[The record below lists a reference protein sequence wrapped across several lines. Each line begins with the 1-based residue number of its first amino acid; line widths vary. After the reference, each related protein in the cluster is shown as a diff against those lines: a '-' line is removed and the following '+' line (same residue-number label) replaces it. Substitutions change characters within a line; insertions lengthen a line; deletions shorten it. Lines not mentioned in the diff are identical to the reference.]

1 MDLKKLLEQRANLVA
16 EMDSL
21 LNVEVREGEETPD
34 LDMEKFN
41 ELKAKVEKLDEEIKA
56 LKELDVI
63 KNAKTEIKVEEKGND
78 EKVEIRERLIAGE
91 AIELRGAVDGM
102 GTTNVTG
109 GINKE
114 VVPGVIQKVENISP
128 LFAKAHK
135 INTASNSALTV
146 QGTKLGKFVKTAEL
160 NEYTKKKATFDE
172 KVIKAEKYSLA
183 VVISEELMEDAS
195 FDVEA
200 EINSQLTEGCALA
213 VNELIVDKLEAA
225 SNSIKAEG
233 ATLDVDTL
241 TEMYFGMKQGY
252 RNGAVWIINPEM
264 EVAIAKLVD
273 KIGQPILIRSFTDK
287 PVMTIFGCTVI
298 VDENCNKPMF
308 VNLDK
313 ALTVALRRNMNIKR
327 DDSIGFLSGTIAFR
341 ADIRLDAVTTVEEA
355 IVIGNSV
362 VVTSLVERKRK

>member
-21 LNVEVREGEETPD
+21 VNVEVREGEETPD
-34 LDMEKFN
+34 LDKEKFN

-56 LKELDVI
+56 IKELDVI

-78 EKVEIRERLIAGE
+78 EKVEIRERLMNGE
-91 AIELRGAVDGM
+91 AIELRDGM
-102 GTTNVTG
+102 STTTVGG

-114 VVPGVIQKVENISP
+114 VVPGVIQKVTEVSP
-128 LFAKAHK
+128 LFAKSHK

-146 QGTKLGKFVKTAEL
+146 QGNKLGKFVKITEL
-160 NEYTKKKATFDE
+160 AEYTKKQATYEE
-172 KVIKAEKYSLA
+172 KTIKADKYGMA
-183 VVISEELMEDAS
+183 VVVSEELMEDAS

-200 EINSQLTEGCALA
+200 DIDSQLTEGCALA
-213 VNELIVDKLEAA
+213 VNEIIVDKLEAA
-225 SNSIKAEG
+225 SNSIKAKG

-273 KIGQPILIRSFTDK
+273 KIGQPILVRSFTDK
-287 PVMTIFGCTVI
+287 PVITIFGCEVI

-327 DDSIGFLSGTIAFR
+327 DDSIGFMSGFVAFR

-362 VVTSLVERKRK
+362 VVTSLLSEKGRK

>member
-1 MDLKKLLEQRANLVA
+1 MNLKALLEQRAELVA

-21 LNVEVREGEETPD
+21 LNFEVREGEETPD

-56 LKELDVI
+56 IKELDVI
-63 KNAKTEIKVEEKGND
+63 KNSKVEEKKGND

-91 AIELRGAVDGM
+91 AIELRDGM
-102 GTTNVTG
+102 STTTVTG

-128 LFAKAHK
+128 LFAKSHK

-160 NEYTKKKATFDE
+160 AKYTEKQATFDE

-183 VVISEELMEDAS
+183 VVVSEELMEDAS

-233 ATLDVDTL
+233 TTLDVDTL

-287 PVMTIFGCTVI
+287 PVMTIFGCPVI

-327 DDSIGFLSGTIAFR
+327 DDSIGFLSGSVAFR
-341 ADIRLDAVTTVEEA
+341 ADIRLDAITTIEEA

-362 VVTSLVERKRK
+362 VVTSLLSAKGKK

>member
-1 MDLKKLLEQRANLVA
+1 MNLKALLEQRAELVA

-21 LNVEVREGEETPD
+21 VNVEIREGEETPD

-56 LKELDVI
+56 IKELDVI
-63 KNAKTEIKVEEKGND
+63 KNSKVEEKKGND

-91 AIELRGAVDGM
+91 AIELRDGM
-102 GTTNVTG
+102 STTTVTG

-128 LFAKAHK
+128 LFAKSHK

-160 NEYTKKKATFDE
+160 AKYTEKQATFDE

-183 VVISEELMEDAS
+183 VVVSEELMEDAS

-233 ATLDVDTL
+233 TTLDVDTL

-287 PVMTIFGCTVI
+287 PVMTIFGCPVI

-362 VVTSLVERKRK
+362 VVTSLLSAKGKK

>member
-1 MDLKKLLEQRANLVA
+1 MNLKALLEQRAELVA

-21 LNVEVREGEETPD
+21 LNFEVREGEETPD

-56 LKELDVI
+56 IKELDVI
-63 KNAKTEIKVEEKGND
+63 KNSKVEEKKGND
-78 EKVEIRERLIAGE
+78 EKVEIRERLMNGE
-91 AIELRGAVDGM
+91 EVEIRSGEMSTSTVG
-102 GTTNVTG
+102 G

-114 VVPGVIQKVENISP
+114 VVPGVIQKVTEVSP

-135 INTASNSALTV
+135 IDTASNSALTI
-146 QGTKLGKFVKTAEL
+146 QGNKLGKFVKITEL
-160 NEYTKKKATFDE
+160 QEYTKKQATYEE
-172 KVIKAEKYSLA
+172 KTIKADKYGMA

-200 EINSQLTEGCALA
+200 EIYSQLTEGCALA

-241 TEMYFGMKQGY
+241 TEMYFCMKQGY
-252 RNGAVWIINPEM
+252 RNGAVWIISPKM
-264 EVAIAKLVD
+264 EVEIAKLVD
-273 KIGQPILIRSFTDK
+273 KIGQPILIRSFTDR
-287 PVMTIFGCTVI
+287 PVMTIFGCEVI

-313 ALTVALRRNMNIKR
+313 ALTVALRRNINVKR
-327 DDSIGFLSGTIAFR
+327 DDSIGFLSGSVAFR
-341 ADIRLDAVTTVEEA
+341 GDIRLDAVTTVEEA

>member
-1 MDLKKLLEQRANLVA
+1 MNLKALLEQRAELVA

-21 LNVEVREGEETPD
+21 VNVEVREGEETPN

-41 ELKAKVEKLDEEIKA
+41 ELKAEVERLDAEIKA
-56 LKELDVI
+56 IKELDVI

-78 EKVEIRERLIAGE
+78 EKVEIRERLINGE
-91 AIELRGAVDGM
+91 EVEIRSGEM
-102 GTTNVTG
+102 STTTVTG

-114 VVPGVIQKVENISP
+114 VVPGVIQKVTEVSP
-128 LFAKAHK
+128 LFAKSHK
-135 INTASNSALTV
+135 IDTASNSALTV
-146 QGTKLGKFVKTAEL
+146 QGTKLGKFVKISEL
-160 NEYTKKKATFDE
+160 TEYTKKQATYEE
-172 KVIKAEKYSLA
+172 KTIKADKYGMA

-225 SNSIKAEG
+225 SDSVKASG
-233 ATLDVDTL
+233 SSLDVELL
-241 TEMYFGMKQGY
+241 TEMYFKLKQGY
-252 RNGAVWIINPEM
+252 RNGAIWIISPEM
-264 EVAIAKLVD
+264 EIAIAKLVD
-273 KIGQPILIRSFTDK
+273 KIGQPLLIRSFTDR
-287 PVMTIFGCTVI
+287 PVMTIFGCEVI

-327 DDSIGFLSGTIAFR
+327 DDSIGFLSGSIAFR
-341 ADIRLDAVTTVEEA
+341 ADIRLDAITTVEEA

-362 VVTSLVERKRK
+362 SMMTLEEKKRK

>member
-1 MDLKKLLEQRANLVA
+1 MNLKALLEQRAELVA

-21 LNVEVREGEETPD
+21 VNVEIREGEETPA

-41 ELKAKVEKLDEEIKA
+41 ELKAEVERLDAEIKA
-56 LKELDVI
+56 IKELDVI

-78 EKVEIRERLIAGE
+78 EKVEIRERLINGE
-91 AIELRGAVDGM
+91 EVEIRSGEM
-102 GTTNVTG
+102 STTTVTG

-114 VVPGVIQKVENISP
+114 VVPGVIQKVTEVSP

-146 QGTKLGKFVKTAEL
+146 QGNKTGEFVKITEL
-160 NEYTKKKATFDE
+160 QEYTKKQATYEE
-172 KVIKAEKYSLA
+172 KTIKADKYGMA
-183 VVISEELMEDAS
+183 VVVSEELLEDAS

-200 EINSQLTEGCALA
+200 DLKAQMVEGCSLA
-213 VNELIVDKLEAA
+213 VNKLIVQKLEAA
-225 SNSIKAEG
+225 SESVKAEG
-233 ATLDVDTL
+233 STLDVDTL
-241 TEMYFGMKQGY
+241 TEMYFKLKQGY
-252 RNGAVWIINPEM
+252 RNGAIWIINPEM
-264 EVAIAKLVD
+264 EMAIAKLTD
-273 KIGQPILIRSFTDK
+273 KIGQPILIRSFTDR
-287 PVMTIFGCTVI
+287 PVITIFGCEVV
-298 VDENCNKPMF
+298 VDSNVTKPMF

-313 ALTVALRRNMNIKR
+313 AITVALRRNMSVKR

-362 VVTSLVERKRK
+362 VVTSLLSAKGKK

>member
-21 LNVEVREGEETPD
+21 VNVEVREGEETPE

-78 EKVEIRERLIAGE
+78 EKVEIRERLMNGE
-91 AIELRGAVDGM
+91 EVEIRDGM
-102 GTTNVTG
+102 STTSVGG

-114 VVPGVIQKVENISP
+114 VVPGVIQKVTEVSP

-146 QGTKLGKFVKTAEL
+146 QGNKVGEFVKISEL
-160 NEYTKKKATFDE
+160 AEYTKKQATYDE
-172 KVIKAEKYSLA
+172 KTIKAEKYGLCC
-183 VVISEELMEDAS
+183 VVSEELLEDAS

-200 EINSQLTEGCALA
+200 DLKAQMVVGCSLT
-213 VNELIVDKLEAA
+213 VNKLIVQKLEAA
-225 SNSIKAEG
+225 SGSVKADG
-233 ATLDVDTL
+233 TKLDVDTL
-241 TEMYFGMKQGY
+241 TEMYFKMQQSY
-252 RNGAVWIINPEM
+252 RNGAIWIINPEM
-264 EVAIAKLVD
+264 EMAIAKLTD
-273 KIGQPILIRSFTDK
+273 KIGQPILIRSFTDR
-287 PVMTIFGCTVI
+287 PTISIFGCEVI
-298 VDENCNKPMF
+298 VDSNVTKPMF
-308 VNLDK
+308 VNLDE
-313 ALTVALRRNMNIKR
+313 AITVALRRNMSVKR
-327 DDSIGFLSGTIAFR
+327 DDSIGFLSGSVAFR
-341 ADIRLDAVTTVEEA
+341 ADIRLDAVTTIEEA

-362 VVTSLVERKRK
+362 VVTSLSEKGRK

>member
-1 MDLKKLLEQRANLVA
+1 MNLKALLEQRAELVA

-21 LNVEVREGEETPD
+21 VNVEIREGEETPD

-56 LKELDVI
+56 IKELDVI
-63 KNAKTEIKVEEKGND
+63 KNSKVEEKKGND

-91 AIELRGAVDGM
+91 AIELRDGM
-102 GTTNVTG
+102 STTTVTG

-128 LFAKAHK
+128 LFAKSHK

-160 NEYTKKKATFDE
+160 AKYTEKQATFDE

-183 VVISEELMEDAS
+183 VVVSEELLEDAS

-200 EINSQLTEGCALA
+200 EINSQLIEGCALA
-213 VNELIVDKLEAA
+213 VNELIVDKLEKA
-225 SNSIKAEG
+225 SGSIKAKG
-233 ATLDVDTL
+233 SALDLDTL

-252 RNGAVWIINPEM
+252 RNGAMWIISPEM
-264 EVAIAKLVD
+264 EVEIAKLVD
-273 KIGQPILIRSFTDK
+273 QIGQPILIRSFADR
-287 PVMTIFGCTVI
+287 PVMTIFGCEVV
-298 VDENCNKPMF
+298 VDENCKKPMF

-327 DDSIGFLSGTIAFR
+327 DDSIGFLSGSVAFR
-341 ADIRLDAVTTVEEA
+341 ADIRLDAITTIEEA

-362 VVTSLVERKRK
+362 VVTSLLSAKGKK

>member
-56 LKELDVI
+56 IKELDVI

-91 AIELRGAVDGM
+91 EVEIRSGEM
-102 GTTNVTG
+102 STTSVGG

-114 VVPGVIQKVENISP
+114 VVPGVIQKVTEVSP

-146 QGTKLGKFVKTAEL
+146 QGNKVGEFVKISEL
-160 NEYTKKKATFDE
+160 AEYTKKQATYDE
-172 KVIKAEKYSLA
+172 KTIKAEKYGLCC
-183 VVISEELMEDAS
+183 VVSEELLEDAS

-200 EINSQLTEGCALA
+200 DLKAQMVVGCSLT
-213 VNELIVDKLEAA
+213 VNKLIVQKLEAA
-225 SNSIKAEG
+225 SGSVKADG
-233 ATLDVDTL
+233 TKLDVDTL
-241 TEMYFGMKQGY
+241 TEMYFKMQQSY
-252 RNGAVWIINPEM
+252 RNGAIWIINPEM
-264 EVAIAKLVD
+264 EMTIAKLVD
-273 KIGQPILIRSFTDK
+273 KIGQPILVRSFTDR
-287 PVMTIFGCTVI
+287 PVITIFGCEVV
-298 VDENCNKPMF
+298 VDSNVTKPMF
-308 VNLDK
+308 VNLDE
-313 ALTVALRRNMNIKR
+313 AITVALRRNMSVKR
-327 DDSIGFLSGTIAFR
+327 DDSIGFLSGSVAFR
-341 ADIRLDAVTTVEEA
+341 ADIRLDAVTTIEEA

-362 VVTSLVERKRK
+362 VVTSLLSEKGRK

>member
-1 MDLKKLLEQRANLVA
+1 MNLKALLEQRAELVA

-21 LNVEVREGEETPD
+21 VNVEIREGEETPD

-56 LKELDVI
+56 IKELDVI
-63 KNAKTEIKVEEKGND
+63 KNSKVEEKKGND

-91 AIELRGAVDGM
+91 AIELRDGM
-102 GTTNVTG
+102 STTTVTG

-128 LFAKAHK
+128 LFAKSHK

-160 NEYTKKKATFDE
+160 AKYTEKQATFDE

-183 VVISEELMEDAS
+183 VVVSEELLEDAS

-200 EINSQLTEGCALA
+200 EINSQLIEGCALA
-213 VNELIVDKLEAA
+213 VNELIVDKLEKA
-225 SNSIKAEG
+225 SGSIKAKG
-233 ATLDVDTL
+233 SALDLDTL

-252 RNGAVWIINPEM
+252 RNGAMWIISPEM
-264 EVAIAKLVD
+264 EVEIAKLVD
-273 KIGQPILIRSFTDK
+273 QIGQLADR
-287 PVMTIFGCTVI
+287 PVMTIFGCEVV
-298 VDENCNKPMF
+298 VDENCKKPMF

-327 DDSIGFLSGTIAFR
+327 DDSIGFLSGSVAFR
-341 ADIRLDAVTTVEEA
+341 ADIRLDAITTIEEA

-362 VVTSLVERKRK
+362 VVTSLLSAKGKK

>member
-1 MDLKKLLEQRANLVA
+1 MNLKALLEQRAELVA

-21 LNVEVREGEETPD
+21 VNVEIREGEETPD

-56 LKELDVI
+56 IKELDVI
-63 KNAKTEIKVEEKGND
+63 KNSKVEEKKGND

-91 AIELRGAVDGM
+91 AIELRDGM
-102 GTTNVTG
+102 STTTVTG

-128 LFAKAHK
+128 LFAKSHK

-160 NEYTKKKATFDE
+160 AKYTEKQATFDE

-183 VVISEELMEDAS
+183 VVVSEELMEDAS

-287 PVMTIFGCTVI
+287 PVMTIFGCPVI

>member
-21 LNVEVREGEETPD
+21 VNVEVREGEETPD

-56 LKELDVI
+56 IKELDVI
-63 KNAKTEIKVEEKGND
+63 KNSKVEEKKGND
-78 EKVEIRERLIAGE
+78 EKVEIRERLMNGE
-91 AIELRGAVDGM
+91 AIELRDGM
-102 GTTNVTG
+102 STTTVGG

-114 VVPGVIQKVENISP
+114 VVPGVIQKVTEVSP
-128 LFAKAHK
+128 LFAKSHK
-135 INTASNSALTV
+135 IDTASNSALTV
-146 QGTKLGKFVKTAEL
+146 QGNKLGKFVKITEL
-160 NEYTKKKATFDE
+160 QEYTKKQATYEE
-172 KVIKAEKYSLA
+172 KTIKAEKYGMA

-200 EINSQLTEGCALA
+200 EIYSQLTEGCALA

-225 SNSIKAEG
+225 SNSVKAEG
-233 ATLDVDTL
+233 ASLDVDTL
-241 TEMYFGMKQGY
+241 TEMYFKLKQGY
-252 RNGAVWIINPEM
+252 RNGAVWIISPKM
-264 EVAIAKLVD
+264 EVEIAKLVD
-273 KIGQPILIRSFTDK
+273 KIGQPLLIRSFTDR
-287 PVMTIFGCTVI
+287 PVMTIFGCEVI

-313 ALTVALRRNMNIKR
+313 ALTVALRRNVSVKR
-327 DDSIGFLSGTIAFR
+327 DDSIGFLSGSVAFR
-341 ADIRLDAVTTVEEA
+341 GDIRLDAVTTVEEA

>member
-56 LKELDVI
+56 IKELDVI

-91 AIELRGAVDGM
+91 EVEIRSGEM
-102 GTTNVTG
+102 STTSVGG

-114 VVPGVIQKVENISP
+114 VVPGVIQKVTEVSP

-146 QGTKLGKFVKTAEL
+146 QGNKLGKFVKITEL
-160 NEYTKKKATFDE
+160 TEYTKKQATYEE
-172 KVIKAEKYSLA
+172 KTIKAEKYGMA
-183 VVISEELMEDAS
+183 VVISEELMEDSS

-213 VNELIVDKLEAA
+213 VNEIIVDKLEAA
-225 SNSIKAEG
+225 SNSVKVEG

-252 RNGAVWIINPEM
+252 RNGAVWIISPKM
-264 EVAIAKLVD
+264 EVEIAKLVD
-273 KIGQPILIRSFTDK
+273 KIGQPILIRSFTDR
-287 PVMTIFGCTVI
+287 PVMTIFGCEVI

-327 DDSIGFLSGTIAFR
+327 DDSIGFMSGSVAFR